1 MSYSCQHP
9 KSARNNENFYLLYIL
24 IKRRACWNDWAT
36 GTFLVKSLNKWI
48 FCHWPYWSGF
58 GAIFLFQLVVNS
70 SSPLLCPQA
79 LNLVS
84 SHICRP
90 LSQFYVCEIPQSWVS
105 VPCNLLNCCHIFLLP
120 AICILLTVLT
130 VSAWQETK
138 LFLRATIWPQLTV
151 VFFKLSCLLKLF
163 LDQTYSW
170 DQIRHQQ
177 LLVSMSEL
185 VSHPPGSGYASDFQ
199 PPWCP
204 IVSISRTPQVSASIE
219 KLRLICS
226 CTQLWFVL
234 RYKEE
239 TDFEKAS

>member
-48 FCHWPYWSGF
+48 FATGHTEVDLVPF
-58 GAIFLFQLVVNS
+58 FLLQLVVNS

-138 LFLRATIWPQLTV
+138 LSLRATIWPQLKK
-151 VFFKLSCLLKLF
+151 KLSCLLNLF
-163 LDQTYSW
+163 LELLDQAYSW
-170 DQIRHQQ
+170 DQIRLQ

-185 VSHPPGSGYASDFQ
+185 VSHPPSSGFASDFQ

-204 IVSISRTPQVSASIE
+204 IVSISRTPLVVSALIE
-219 KLRLICS
+219 KLRIIF
-226 CTQLWFVL
+226 TQLWFVL
-234 RYKEE
+234 RYKED
-239 TDFEKAS
+239 TDFGT

>member
-1 MSYSCQHP
+1 ME
-9 KSARNNENFYLLYIL
+9 RNFYLLYIL

-48 FCHWPYWSGF
+48 FATGHTEVDLVPF
-58 GAIFLFQLVVNS
+58 FLLQLVVNS

-138 LFLRATIWPQLTV
+138 LSLRATIWPQLKKNWV
-151 VFFKLSCLLKLF
+151 VFLI
-163 LDQTYSW
+163 YSW
-170 DQIRHQQ
+170 NCWTKPIRLQ

-185 VSHPPGSGYASDFQ
+185 VSHLPSSIFASDFQ
-199 PPWCP
+199 PPWCL
-204 IVSISRTPQVSASIE
+204 IVSISRTPLVVSALIE
-219 KLRLICS
+219 KLRIIFI
-226 CTQLWFVL
+226 QLWFVL
-234 RYKEE
+234 RYKED
-239 TDFEKAS
+239 TDFGT

>member
-1 MSYSCQHP
+1 MES
-9 KSARNNENFYLLYIL
+9 NFYLLYIL

-36 GTFLVKSLNKWI
+36 GTFFWNLWTSEYLPLTILIWI
-48 FCHWPYWSGF
+48 WCHF
-58 GAIFLFQLVVNS
+58 FLLQLAVNS
-70 SSPLLCPQA
+70 SSPLLCPPV

-90 LSQFYVCEIPQSWVS
+90 LSQFYVRGMPQSWLS

-226 CTQLWFVL
+226 CLYPALICVALQGRNWLWKGIIAQWMLF
-234 RYKEE
+234 
-239 TDFEKAS
+239 

>member
-24 IKRRACWNDWAT
+24 IKRGACSNDWAT

-48 FCHWPYWSGF
+48 FATGHTEVDLVPF
-58 GAIFLFQLVVNS
+58 FLLQLVVNS

-138 LFLRATIWPQLTV
+138 LSLRATIWPQLKKNWV
-151 VFFKLSCLLKLF
+151 VFLN
-163 LDQTYSW
+163 YSLNCW
-170 DQIRHQQ
+170 TK
-177 LLVSMSEL
+177 
-185 VSHPPGSGYASDFQ
+185 
-199 PPWCP
+199 P
-204 IVSISRTPQVSASIE
+204 IPETRFD
-219 KLRLICS
+219 CS
-226 CTQLWFVL
+226 C
-234 RYKEE
+234 
-239 TDFEKAS
+239 